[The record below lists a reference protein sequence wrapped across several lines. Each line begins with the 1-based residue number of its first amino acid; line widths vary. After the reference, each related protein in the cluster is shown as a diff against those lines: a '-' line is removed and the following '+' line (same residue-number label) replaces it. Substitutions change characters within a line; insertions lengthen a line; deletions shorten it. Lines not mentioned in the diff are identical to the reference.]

1 MDVKQA
7 AKLAKDY
14 VSDLFADERIADVG
28 LEEIERESNQRF
40 WNVTVGFSRP
50 WDQRNPTVTTLGQT
64 KLRRSYKQLRINDET
79 GAVHSVRDRVLRRA
93 E

>member
-14 VSDLFADERIADVG
+14 VADLFAEEGIGNLG
-28 LEEIERESNQRF
+28 LEEIELVADGHY
-40 WNVTVGFSRP
+40 WVVTVGFSRP
-50 WDQRNPTVTTLGQT
+50 WDQGGLATITLGQRG
-64 KLRRSYKQLRINDET
+64 LRRSFKVLRIDNQSRTVDSIKDGILQ
-79 GAVHSVRDRVLRRA
+79 GA